1 MSQTSSDASNYTV
14 ANVVYRRSSPLYEP
28 KIKKLESSPELK
40 SKAQDPEIKPAAVQ
54 AQPNKPEAPA
64 SFIEII
70 SKRIDKLL
78 EKTPPKS
85 SAA

>member
-1 MSQTSSDASNYTV
+1 MLFIGGPP
-14 ANVVYRRSSPLYEP
+14 PLYER
-28 KIKKLESSPELK
+28 KIKKLENSPEFK
-40 SKAQDPEIKPAAVQ
+40 SKPQDPEIKLAAVQ
-54 AQPNKPEAPA
+54 SQASKPEAPA

-78 EKTPPKS
+78 EKTPPRS

>member
-1 MSQTSSDASNYTV
+1 
-14 ANVVYRRSSPLYEP
+14 LYEREL
-28 KIKKLESSPELK
+28 KKLESSPEIK

-54 AQPNKPEAPA
+54 SQSNKPEAPA

-78 EKTPPKS
+78 EKTPPRS

>member
-1 MSQTSSDASNYTV
+1 
-14 ANVVYRRSSPLYEP
+14 LYQH
-28 KIKKLESSPELK
+28 KIKKVESSPDIK

-54 AQPNKPEAPA
+54 SQSNRPEAPA

-78 EKTPPKS
+78 EKTPPRS

>member
-1 MSQTSSDASNYTV
+1 
-14 ANVVYRRSSPLYEP
+14 LYQH
-28 KIKKLESSPELK
+28 KIKKVESSPDIK

-54 AQPNKPEAPA
+54 SQSNKRELPA

-78 EKTPPKS
+78 EKTPPRS